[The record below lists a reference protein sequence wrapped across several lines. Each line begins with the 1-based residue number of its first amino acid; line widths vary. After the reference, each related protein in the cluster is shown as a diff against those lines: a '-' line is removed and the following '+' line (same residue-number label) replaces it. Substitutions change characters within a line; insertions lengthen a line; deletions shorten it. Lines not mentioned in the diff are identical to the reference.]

1 MNLAKGG
8 RPMARGTFGVLLAL
22 TTFGAVAANSQAAT
36 TGDSVMLEEVV
47 VTAEKVSQGLEKEAL
62 PVTVLSGEQLQAMGA
77 QSFTDYLGSVPALS
91 FESLAPGEQRIL
103 IRGVSDG
110 VDTGLRG
117 ATQNTTGIYID
128 DMVVS
133 NNQSAPDLNLF
144 DVQRIEVLKGPQ
156 GTLYGD
162 GSVGGLI
169 RVITNKPDV
178 TRTAGEIE
186 ARGGA
191 IDHGGGDYSLN
202 GMYNVPLVEHA
213 LALRMVAQYRDNQ
226 GFINDVRN
234 GLKDVNN
241 MRQTGARASL
251 RWLPTDRLTLTGSL
265 LLQQTDLGNDN
276 DINGALGGGLVRN
289 SYFQEPVVTR
299 FNLYNLT
306 ADWDLGW
313 ADAVSASSYA
323 VYDRD
328 SHADF
333 TDFLETAINADF
345 GVPGVILPAHT
356 ESRQHSR
363 TFSEELRLS
372 SPTGRRLSWLAGAYF
387 YRIREYDSELDIAD
401 GLYNF
406 FANTLGF
413 PIAGTPLDV
422 GPVTDVAFNDLGS
435 TINRREVALFG
446 ETSYHITGKVTA
458 TIGARWFHDSLMNT
472 DNPGGVF
479 QGSPI
484 VHLQQRS
491 SDHSQV
497 FRYRVADQLSDI
509 TLIYA
514 LASQGY
520 RTGGLNPLNPATLN
534 NPAFPQAFQPD
545 KLWNYEVGLK
555 TLRLDRRLRLNGAVF
570 FIDWSNEQV
579 ELALPSGFDVIAN
592 AGKTQISGLEGEL
605 AFRPTGELE
614 VGLNASYTRAKLARN
629 LYGNNGILVGQS
641 GDQLTGVPKLQGSAY
656 GQWDFPI
663 KDGVR
668 GVVRGDVQ
676 YVGRTQRFYAHDSRV
691 SAPADLFEAYG
702 DYAMVNL
709 RGGLQWPD
717 FSAML
722 FIDNVADRRAV
733 LFRGLQGTSVTG
745 SRDDVF
751 VAQPRTIGVE
761 VTKSF

>member
-1 MNLAKGG
+1 
-8 RPMARGTFGVLLAL
+8 MARGTFGVRG
-22 TTFGAVAANSQAAT
+22 TFAVLVAMAACGAVEADGQAAT
-36 TGDSVMLEEVV
+36 AADSVMLEEVV

-62 PVTVLSGEQLQAMGA
+62 PVSVLSGEQLQAMGA

-133 NNQSAPDLNLF
+133 NNETAPDLNLF

-178 TRTAGEIE
+178 ARTAGEIE
-186 ARGGA
+186 VRGGA
-191 IDHGGGDYSLN
+191 IDHGGGDYSVN

-213 LALRMVAQYRDNQ
+213 LGLRLVAQYRDNQ
-226 GFINDVRN
+226 GFINDARH
-234 GLKDVNN
+234 GLEGVNN

-265 LLQQTDLGNDN
+265 LLQQTNLGNDN

-306 ADWDLGW
+306 ADWNLGW
-313 ADAVSASSYA
+313 ADAVSSSSYA
-323 VYDRD
+323 VYDHD
-328 SHADF
+328 AHSDF
-333 TDFLETAINADF
+333 TDFLETAIDADF
-345 GVPGVILPAHT
+345 GVPGVVLPAHS
-356 ESRQHSR
+356 EIRAHSK
-363 TFSEELRLS
+363 TFSEEVRLS
-372 SPTGRRLSWLAGAYF
+372 SPAGRRFSWLGGAYF
-387 YRIREYDSELDIAD
+387 YRIHEYDSELDIAD

-406 FANTLGF
+406 FANLGF

-422 GPVTDVAFNDLGS
+422 GPVTDVAFNDMGS

-446 ETSYHITGKVTA
+446 ETSYHFTKKVTG
-458 TIGARWFHDSLMNT
+458 TIGARWFRDYFRNT

-479 QGSPI
+479 EGSPI
-484 VHLQQRS
+484 IHLQQQS
-491 SDHSQV
+491 SDHNQV
-497 FRYRVADQLSDI
+497 FRYRLADQMSDD

-534 NPAFPQAFQPD
+534 NPTFPQAFQPD
-545 KLWNYEVGLK
+545 KLWNYELGLK
-555 TLRLDRRLRLNGAVF
+555 TLWLHRRLRLNGAAF
-570 FIDWSNEQV
+570 YIDWSNEQV
-579 ELALPSGFDVIAN
+579 QLALPTGFSVIAN
-592 AGKTQISGLEGEL
+592 AGKTRIAGLEGEL

-614 VGLNASYTRAKLARN
+614 VGLNASYTRAKLARD
-629 LYGNNGILVGQS
+629 LYGNNGVLVGQA

-656 GQWDFPI
+656 GQWDFPLR
-663 KDGVR
+663 DGVR
-668 GVVRGDVQ
+668 GVIRGDVQ
-676 YVGRTQRFYAHDSRV
+676 YMGRAQRFYAHDSRV
-691 SAPADLFEAYG
+691 PAPADAFEAYG
-702 DYAMVNL
+702 DYAVVNL
-709 RGGLQWPD
+709 RGGLKWPD
-717 FSAML
+717 LSAML
-722 FIDNVADRRAV
+722 FMDNVADRRAA
-733 LFRGLQGTSVTG
+733 LFRGLQGTSVTA

-751 VAQPRTIGVE
+751 VVQPRTIGVE